1 MNKVQEEKMNRLHER
16 MDQIVMMLDA
26 IDPEKA
32 GVEDIDQL
40 IAMLDEI
47 EAKCKEYR
55 HEWNME

>member
-1 MNKVQEEKMNRLHER
+1 MNKVQEEKRQLLQEKMSY
-16 MDQIVMMLDA
+16 IVTMLDA

-32 GVEDIDQL
+32 GVEDIDEL

-55 HEWNME
+55 EDWNGE